1 MDLMVR
7 EARPFCA
14 DAAESSEKPGPGRAH
29 CRDVLFRI
37 SLTLW
42 LLSLCAGLAAAAD
55 DASTLLAQGR
65 VDEAII
71 SLRAE
76 ISTSPNDAEAQNLLC
91 RAYFTLGQWDRGIEA
106 CQKAISREPGNSRY
120 HLWLGRIYGEKADK
134 SGFWTAAGLAGKVR
148 SEFEQAVQLNPKSVD
163 ARTDLAE
170 FYLEAPGIVGGG
182 RDKAAAQALTLASLD
197 PAKAHWVNGRL
208 AEKRKD
214 FKAAEDEY
222 KAAIDATHG
231 NANSWLNLAIF
242 YRRMGRLDDMEN
254 AIQHAAEAQLDGTG
268 ALVDAAELLIRSKRN
283 SPESARLLRQ
293 YLSSQSTVEQAP
305 AFKAHYLL
313 GTVLEQ
319 QGNKQGAAE
328 EYRAALSLAS
338 EFSPAH
344 EALDRVNR

>member
-14 DAAESSEKPGPGRAH
+14 DAAESSEKPGPGGAH

>member
-1 MDLMVR
+1 MDFKVR
-7 EARPFCA
+7 E
-14 DAAESSEKPGPGRAH
+14 
-29 CRDVLFRI
+29 FRNFF
-37 SLTLW
+37 SLTLGF
-42 LLSLCAGLAAAAD
+42 LSLFIGLATAAD

-65 VDEAII
+65 VDEAITT
-71 SLRAE
+71 LRAK
-76 ISTSPNDAEAQNLLC
+76 ISASPSDAEAQNLLC
-91 RAYFTLGQWDRGIEA
+91 RAYFTLGQWDRGIDA
-106 CQKAISREPGNSRY
+106 CQKAISLEPGNSRY
-120 HLWLGRIYGEKADK
+120 HLWLGRIYGEKADR

-148 SEFEQAVQLNPKSVD
+148 SEFEQAVQLNPNSVD

-182 RDKAAAQALTLASLD
+182 RDKAQAQARTLAGLD
-197 PAKAHWVNGRL
+197 PAKSHWVNGRL

-254 AIQHAAEAQLDGTG
+254 AIQHAAAARIDGTG

-283 SPESARLLRQ
+283 GPESARLLRE